1 MEIFKVIIKKL
12 NRQNYNIIEKVV
24 LSKKILNLYKTS
36 LTYNN

>member
-1 MEIFKVIIKKL
+1 MKIFKVTVNKL
-12 NRQNYNIIEKVV
+12 KRQDYNRIEKVV